1 MRNLKK
7 PIILVVVLLVV
18 VYLLNLF
25 LNYYGEWLWFNN
37 MNYGSVFDTMILAK
51 VFSFAVFF
59 LVFVLFAGIQI
70 RIAYQRGSLSRPFI
84 SLKPDDP
91 RQFILPLYQG
101 KGIAWFWTVLI
112 LFIGSLM
119 GSAAVDQWSDFL
131 KFIHASSFGIS
142 EPIFGK
148 DAGFYIFKLPTYQFV
163 TGWYLFMVALTFAAV
178 LISYYLDDAISTA
191 GTNFQSSRLV
201 KRHLISLTGFF
212 VLGISVV
219 YFLKLYDI
227 LYSSHGA
234 AYGPSY
240 VDVNAHIPAYW
251 VISILSIL
259 ITLLLFLS
267 PVIRKKKIII
277 YAVGVWVFALVSFVW
292 IYPAFIEQYIVKPNE
307 LQKET
312 PYILNNIKLT
322 REAYGLNKIKVE
334 PFPVDQTITY
344 KDIQENKNTID
355 NIRLWD
361 RRPLIQ
367 TYKQIQEIR
376 LYYNFKSVA
385 VDRYQFDKY
394 TQVAVAARELPVSQ
408 IPDRAQT
415 WVNEHLIFTHGYG
428 VVMSPVNEIAPNGM
442 PNLFIK
448 DIPPTTTI
456 PMAIGTLS
464 LKQMGIYFGEESDQY
479 VLVNTKAKEFD
490 YPKGDDNVYTSY
502 TGKGGVLISSLF
514 KRIVYAWKFAD
525 IKILLTGYLTD
536 QSRIM
541 FHRNISELDQT
552 IAPFLTFDSEPYLV
566 VGEDGQ
572 LYWIH
577 DAYTTSNMFPYSE
590 PVTKS
595 MGERSFNY
603 INNSVKVV
611 INAYDGDVSYYVIN
625 PKDPIIQTYQKIY
638 PKLFKPFSDM
648 PDFLKSH
655 IRYPTDL
662 FNIQTEMY
670 NVYHMT
676 DPKVFYNQEDYWEIP
691 NELFNNAQQKMFPYY
706 IIMRLP
712 NAKEEEYVLMLPLN
726 PSKKDNMTAWMCAR
740 CDAPNY
746 GDLIVYSLPKDKLIY
761 GPMQIEA
768 RINQQPDISAE
779 LTLWGQQ
786 GSQVIKG
793 NLLIIPIKNSFLY
806 VEPLYLQSEHGQIPE
821 LKRVIVT
828 YNDQIEMK
836 ETLEE
841 ALQAIFNSS
850 GQQDSLSMKQI
861 TGIEKTV
868 NTTLSSKAT
877 EALDHYNK
885 ATEYLKQG
893 NWAGYGKELQE
904 MKDVLTRMSQGNSN
918 AIKEIKKDKAN

>member
-611 INAYDGDVSYYVIN
+611 N
-625 PKDPIIQTYQKIY
+625 PKDPIIQTYQKI
-638 PKLFKPFSDM
+638 
-648 PDFLKSH
+648 
-655 IRYPTDL
+655 
-662 FNIQTEMY
+662 
-670 NVYHMT
+670 
-676 DPKVFYNQEDYWEIP
+676 
-691 NELFNNAQQKMFPYY
+691 
-706 IIMRLP
+706 
-712 NAKEEEYVLMLPLN
+712 
-726 PSKKDNMTAWMCAR
+726 
-740 CDAPNY
+740 
-746 GDLIVYSLPKDKLIY
+746 
-761 GPMQIEA
+761 
-768 RINQQPDISAE
+768 
-779 LTLWGQQ
+779 
-786 GSQVIKG
+786 
-793 NLLIIPIKNSFLY
+793 
-806 VEPLYLQSEHGQIPE
+806 
-821 LKRVIVT
+821 
-828 YNDQIEMK
+828 
-836 ETLEE
+836 
-841 ALQAIFNSS
+841 SS
-850 GQQDSLSMKQI
+850 
-861 TGIEKTV
+861 
-868 NTTLSSKAT
+868 
-877 EALDHYNK
+877 
-885 ATEYLKQG
+885 
-893 NWAGYGKELQE
+893 
-904 MKDVLTRMSQGNSN
+904 
-918 AIKEIKKDKAN
+918 